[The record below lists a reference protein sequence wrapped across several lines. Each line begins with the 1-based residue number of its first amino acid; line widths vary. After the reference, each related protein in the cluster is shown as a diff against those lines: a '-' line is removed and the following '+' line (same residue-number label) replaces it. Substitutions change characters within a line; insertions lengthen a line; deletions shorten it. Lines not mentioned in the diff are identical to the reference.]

1 MSHIFRPTWV
11 AILLA
16 ASLATGAQA
25 QGDSAANPQPSQD
38 HEILQEA
45 CSAIKNPQKQADCLD
60 ALVRMEELV
69 AQVPPRSPAEMVAAR
84 KTYLKKK
91 YAAALGAF
99 AALKTATAKQVS
111 FEKYGPLIDTA
122 ADAVALLRSRAAS
135 EAERQAIQL
144 FDQAINE
151 YRQAAKNWEAADKF
165 GLPASAFV
173 VPKWRSARDAVKQ
186 AESLLLDTSAPRPSR

>member
-1 MSHIFRPTWV
+1 MTHIFRPTSL

-16 ASLATGAQA
+16 VSLASYAQG

-45 CSAIKNPQKQADCLD
+45 CSGLKNPQKQADCLD

-69 AQVPPRSPAEMVAAR
+69 AQVPPRSPAETVAAR
-84 KTYLKKK
+84 RTYLKKK
-91 YAAALGAF
+91 YAVALGAF
-99 AALKTATAKQVS
+99 AALKTATAKHVS

-122 ADAVALLRSRAAS
+122 ANEVALLRSRAAS
-135 EAERQAIQL
+135 DAERQAIQL

-151 YRQAAKNWEAADKF
+151 YRQAAKNWEAAEKF

-186 AESLLLDTSAPRPSR
+186 AENLLLDTAAPRPSR